1 VGQAAKRLRIFPGD
15 GLRRAALLRASPSRV
30 ACAHIQC
37 EGFLF
42 GRQPSQI
49 DLLTGLNRKM
59 PHVVD
64 G

>member
-1 VGQAAKRLRIFPGD
+1 MKVQWQAT
-15 GLRRAALLRASPSRV
+15 
-30 ACAHIQC
+30 CAHIQC